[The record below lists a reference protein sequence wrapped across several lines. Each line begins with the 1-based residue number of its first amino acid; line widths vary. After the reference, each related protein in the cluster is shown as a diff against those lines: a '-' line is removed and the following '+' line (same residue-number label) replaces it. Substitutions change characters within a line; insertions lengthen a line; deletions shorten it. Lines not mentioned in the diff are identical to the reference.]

1 MSISISRS
9 HTKFSTFK
17 KPKLVKQNTEV
28 VTKPAPTLTIYRKTT
43 EPPVEKMMLQENPRV
58 LDVRRIGREPKH
70 NERYPLKHSQNTR
83 QSELSVIKIA
93 ENGQLLND
101 LRGLLRTKLRMVNS
115 EISVKAQELLSQATQ
130 DKRISELQLATEL
143 NVNDLIAVV
152 DRSDLTMAASGTTK
166 AAQLSLLSNFLI
178 SILEQIVTYTNAV
191 PVPEDIGGIS
201 AGTTFNNATIQEMF
215 DALLYPYQ
223 VPSFS
228 SFNMVGQATNV
239 EVGSTISGS
248 RTFIWNTANPS
259 NIETNS
265 ITIRDVNAALDLAT
279 GLSND
284 GNETLTLPSSVQ
296 LLSPGSYVWRI
307 IGEDT
312 QSSFFQRN
320 FTVNWLWRRFSGTSS
335 STTLTETDIESL
347 TSSGLSSTFSGNYSF
362 AAGGYKYICYPTSF
376 GDITHIYDTDTNFPI
391 AMATPS
397 DDAFFSNVANGI
409 NYGLVNV
416 TNSFGQTIGYR
427 VYRTK
432 YILGSTI
439 TISVS

>member
-1 MSISISRS
+1 MSVSITRS
-9 HTKFSTFK
+9 HTKFNTYK
-17 KPKLVKQNTEV
+17 KPKPVKQNTDAQVKPPPIITVYRRAPEVQIEV
-28 VTKPAPTLTIYRKTT
+28 VP
-43 EPPVEKMMLQENPRV
+43 QENPRV
-58 LDVRRIGREPKH
+58 LDIRRIGREVKEAKYSIKH
-70 NERYPLKHSQNTR
+70 TKGARP
-83 QSELSVIKIA
+83 SEASVLKIA

-115 EISVKAQELLSQATQ
+115 EISIRAQELFSQSVQ

-143 NVNDLIAVV
+143 DVNDLIAVV

-166 AAQLSLLSNFLI
+166 AAQLSLLSNYLI
-178 SILEQIVTYTNAV
+178 NILEQIVTYTNAV

-201 AGTTFNNATIQEMF
+201 AGTTFSNATIQEMF

-228 SFNMVGQATNV
+228 SFSMVGQVTNV
-239 EVGSTISGS
+239 EVGDSISGS
-248 RTFIWNTANPS
+248 QTFVWNTANPS

-265 ITIRDVNAALDLAT
+265 ITIRDVNAAIDLAT

-284 GNETLTLPSSVQ
+284 GNETLILPSAVQ

-320 FTVNWLWRRFSGTSS
+320 FTVNWLWRRYSGTSN
-335 STTLTETDIESL
+335 STTLTESDIESL
-347 TSSGLSSTFSGNYSF
+347 ASSGLSSTFSGNYSY
-362 AAGGYKYICYPTSF
+362 AAGGYKYICYPTTL
-376 GDITHIYDTDTNFPI
+376 GDITHVYDTDTNFPI
-391 AMATPS
+391 AMATS
-397 DDAFFSNVANGI
+397 VDDAFFSNVANGI